1 MRLFAAFSE
10 DSSGISGSHQYARF
24 KPVGS
29 MRKILLAVLI
39 LALPSVV
46 ALNVYYFYARPI
58 PTRPDALGSVST
70 IAGAGHPGF
79 EDGKADKAS
88 FSDPFGI
95 AVDKNGNVIVAD
107 AGKSNRLRRIDQ
119 DGVVKTIAGSE
130 EGFRDGDALRARFN
144 TPSGIAIDRKGN
156 VIIAD
161 TSNNRIRKLSADGR
175 TVSTIAG
182 SGAVGLKD
190 GPAVEAEF
198 DGPMGVAVD
207 KRGNI
212 FVADAYNDC
221 IRKISGDGEVS
232 TIAGGSSIGYAD
244 GLPASALFDT
254 PSGVFTDSVGNIYV
268 ADTGNDAI
276 RKISADEVVSTIAG
290 GPDGGR
296 GQVSLRQPV
305 GIVVSH
311 DGFLFVSDQSRG
323 RIVRITPEGACSVYV
338 GKGTG
343 FTDGIGYEARFNSP
357 GGIAIDRG
365 GNLFVADSANYIVR
379 QVFAFPPQPA
389 AAPTEPAFIQ
399 PAVDAETPRQ
409 VFPKLERSSLG
420 VAHPFPWP
428 LVTQDRWHEVSG
440 VVGEA
445 RGAPGGVALDHLH
458 SGLDIRAN
466 AGDAVVSVF
475 DEKVSSPI
483 ANWDFDGASEGV
495 HVGLFGYIHI
505 RVGRNA
511 AGEINTNEKFKPR
524 TDADGTLI
532 GVRVRRGTRFKAG
545 DFIGS
550 VNGLNHVHLNF
561 GPWNAQAN
569 PMQLSFFGFTDTEPP
584 TVEPNGIEVAPARTL
599 DMDPSGRDGK
609 QFKEKRNARLV
620 VSGDVAITVTA
631 YDRVNGNGPN
641 RKLGLYKLGYQLLN
655 EDRTPVK
662 GFEQPLINVE
672 FNRLPPEDS
681 SVSRVFANGSG
692 VSAYG
697 TPTRFKYIVT
707 NRVRDGEAIGGFL
720 RTSSLAPGT
729 YVIKVIAEDYA
740 GNRASGKTTE
750 LPIVIAH

>member
-1 MRLFAAFSE
+1 
-10 DSSGISGSHQYARF
+10 
-24 KPVGS
+24 

-39 LALPSVV
+39 LALPSAV
-46 ALNVYYFYARPI
+46 AVNVYYFYARPI

-70 IAGAGHPGF
+70 IAGTGHPGV

-95 AVDKNGNVIVAD
+95 AIDKNGNVIVAD

-119 DGVVKTIAGSE
+119 DGDVKTIAGSE
-130 EGFRDGDALRARFN
+130 EGFRDGDALRAQFN
-144 TPSGIAIDRKGN
+144 TPSGIAIDKKGN

-175 TVSTIAG
+175 TVTTIAG
-182 SGAVGLKD
+182 SGAVGFKD
-190 GPAVEAEF
+190 GAAAEAEF

-221 IRKISGDGEVS
+221 IRKISDDGEV
-232 TIAGGSSIGYAD
+232 TTFAGGGSTGYAD
-244 GLPASALFDT
+244 GAPASALFDT
-254 PSGVFTDSVGNIYV
+254 PSGIFTDRVGNIYV

-276 RKISADEVVSTIAG
+276 RKITSEEVVSTIAG
-290 GPDGGR
+290 GPDGEVGP
-296 GQVSLRQPV
+296 GQLNLSQPV
-305 GIVVSH
+305 GIVISH
-311 DGFLFVSDQSRG
+311 DGFVFISDQGKG
-323 RIVRITPEGACSVYV
+323 RIVRVSPDGAASVYV

-343 FTDGIGYEARFNSP
+343 FSDGVGYEARFNAP
-357 GGIAIDRG
+357 GGIAIDRE
-365 GNLFVADSANYIVR
+365 GNLYVADSANYLVR
-379 QVFAFPPQPA
+379 EVFPFPPQPSA
-389 AAPTEPAFIQ
+389 PPTEPEFIQ
-399 PAVDAETPRQ
+399 PVVDAATPRQ
-409 VFPKLERSSLG
+409 VFPKFERSALG
-420 VAHPFPWP
+420 IDGPFPWP

-445 RGAPGGVALDHLH
+445 RGAPGGIALDHLH

-466 AGDAVVSVF
+466 AGDAVLSVF
-475 DEKVSSPI
+475 DEKVTSPI
-483 ANWDFDGASEGV
+483 ANWDFDGASEGL

-505 RVGRNA
+505 KVGRDA
-511 AGEINTNEKFKPR
+511 AGEINTSEKFKPR
-524 TDADGTLI
+524 IDAGGTLT

-550 VNGLNHVHLNF
+550 VNRLNHVHLNF

-569 PMQLSFFGFTDTEPP
+569 PMQLSFFGLTDTEPP
-584 TVEPNGIEVAPARTL
+584 TVEPDGIEVGPARAP
-599 DMDPSGRDGK
+599 DMELGGREAAR
-609 QFKEKRNARLV
+609 FKEKRSGFLV
-620 VSGDVAITVTA
+620 VTGDVAITVTA
-631 YDRVNGNGPN
+631 YDRVDGNGAN
-641 RKLGLYKLGYQLLN
+641 RRLGLYRLGYQLLN

-662 GFEQPLINVE
+662 GFEQPLVNIE
-672 FNRLPPEDS
+672 FNRLPPDDS
-681 SVSRVFANGSG
+681 SVSKVFAHGSG

-707 NRVRDGEAIGGFL
+707 NRVRDGEAVSGFL
-720 RTSSLAPGT
+720 RTSSLAPGN
-729 YVIKVIAEDYA
+729 YLIKVIAEDFA

-750 LPIVIAH
+750 RPIAIR